1 MKGKEILVF
10 KFIAGE
16 EKAFNE
22 LYKSYREQIYKRVF
36 GFVKSHEI
44 AEEILQDVFVKVWI
58 NRSTLDPNKSFSAFI
73 HTIAKNTVYD
83 YLRKVVSDE
92 NKVSEFVKNLNLSEK
107 PEVES
112 RIAHQEIQYH
122 LNNILGKMPKRC
134 REVYVLCKVEG
145 RSHEEVSKILN
156 ISKSTINNQIIKGS
170 RIVKANWNPNYL
182 TFLIFFIFT

>member
-1 MKGKEILVF
+1 MKDEKILVT
-10 KFIAGE
+10 KLLDGHE
-16 EKAFNE
+16 QAFNE
-22 LYKSYREQIYKRVF
+22 LYKKYRVKIYRRVF
-36 GFVKSHEI
+36 GFMKSHEI

-58 NRSTLDPNKSFSAFI
+58 NRRTLNPNQSFSAFI

-92 NKVSEFVKNLNLSEK
+92 NKVSQFIKNLDLFEK
-107 PEVES
+107 PEVED
-112 RIAHQEIQYH
+112 RIAYQEIQYH

-145 RSHEEVSKILN
+145 RSHEEVSKLLN
-156 ISKSTINNQIIKGS
+156 LSKSTINNQIIKGS
-170 RIVKANWNPNYL
+170 RIVKANWNPDYL